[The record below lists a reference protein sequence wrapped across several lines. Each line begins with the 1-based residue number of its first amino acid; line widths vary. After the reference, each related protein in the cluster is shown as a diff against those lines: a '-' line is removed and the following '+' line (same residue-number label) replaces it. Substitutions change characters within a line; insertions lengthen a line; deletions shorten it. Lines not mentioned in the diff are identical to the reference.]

1 MRGLSRWVALAALG
15 FGTGLVLFAS
25 SRSCWLSAA
34 ILVPTGF
41 SLIGQMAS
49 SNTLVQTLVPDELP
63 GREMPVDSMMFLGMA
78 PLGSL
83 SAGFLAERIG
93 APVTVALGGGV
104 CMATTA
110 LFAWH
115 LERLSEKAET

>member
-1 MRGLSRWVALAALG
+1 MALAALG

-25 SRSCWLSAA
+25 SRSFWLSAA
-34 ILVPTGF
+34 ILAPTGF
-41 SLIGQMAS
+41 SLIVQMAS
-49 SNTLVQTLVPDELP
+49 SNTLVQTLVPDALR
-63 GREMPVDSMMFLGMA
+63 GRARLVYSMMFLGMA

-93 APVTVALGGGV
+93 APVTVARGGV
-104 CMATTA
+104 CMATST